1 VTADGGKPIEATPA
15 EGTWG
20 RWATLG
26 LAILALLAG
35 QMAAL
40 TALTWWYGASIA
52 HLPDF
57 SGDGVAVTLIILI
70 STPVQTILLWLM
82 AGQVARRTGSDA
94 ARYLG
99 FVWPSRSH
107 IALGVAAVIAFIVL
121 GDAVTWAFGRNV
133 VTGFQN
139 DIYRTAAKAG
149 WLPWLWLVVV
159 VVTPFGEETLF
170 RGFLFRGWHRTPG
183 DAWAVILITAALFA
197 IVHVQYDL
205 FVIAQ
210 VFVCG
215 VMLGWF
221 RWASGSTIL
230 TMLLHGLIN
239 FEGMVETFVAFHR

>member
-1 VTADGGKPIEATPA
+1 
-15 EGTWG
+15 
-20 RWATLG
+20 
-26 LAILALLAG
+26 
-35 QMAAL
+35 MAAL

-183 DAWAVILITAALFA
+183 DAWAVDPHHRGTVCNRACTIRPLRHRAGLRVRRDARLVPLGERLDHPYYAAA
-197 IVHVQYDL
+197 RAH
-205 FVIAQ
+205 
-210 VFVCG
+210 
-215 VMLGWF
+215 
-221 RWASGSTIL
+221 
-230 TMLLHGLIN
+230 
-239 FEGMVETFVAFHR
+239 